1 MNETLPAPKKNLIKK
16 GFILLFKAMMWF
28 LIISVGL
35 TIFYRFVPVP
45 YTPLMFWRSAA
56 SIFTGDKFVG
66 IEKKWVPIEEISKS
80 MQQSVI
86 KAEDY
91 KFYQHRGFDFEA
103 IEKAIQYNKTHKKK
117 KGASTISQQT
127 AKNVFL
133 WPSRSWIRK
142 GMEAYFTVLIE
153 FLWPKERILEV
164 YLNVIEL
171 GSGVYGVEAASQKFF
186 KRPAKKL
193 NSSQAALMAAVLP
206 NPIRFRIDKPS
217 RYISRRQR
225 KIMGTKIPKVV
236 VAQAPVEVRAELKE
250 AQTPE
255 EKSREFFSLKFDNE
269 EEVEAGKDTSSE
281 ASSEKSQ
288 KGSYDES
295 APATSETS
303 EDLNND

>member
-1 MNETLPAPKKNLIKK
+1 MNETPALPKKSLLKK
-16 GFILLFKAMMWF
+16 GIILLLKA
-28 LIISVGL
+28 IIAFFVLSVAL

-45 YTPLMFWRSAA
+45 YTPLMFWRSTA
-56 SIFTGDKFVG
+56 SVFTEDKFVG
-66 IEKKWVPIEEISKS
+66 IEKKWVPIEDISKA

-103 IEKAIQYNKTHKKK
+103 IEKAIQYNKTHTKK

-133 WPSRSWIRK
+133 WPSRSWLRK

-153 FLWPKERILEV
+153 FFWPKERILEV

-171 GSGVYGVEAASQKFF
+171 GKGVYGVEAASQKFF
-186 KRPAKKL
+186 KKPAKKL

-225 KIMGTKIPKVV
+225 KIMGTKIPKIV
-236 VAQAPVEVRAELKE
+236 VAQTPVEVKAEIKE
-250 AQTPE
+250 ALTPE
-255 EKSREFFSLKFDNE
+255 EKSKEFFSLNFDSE
-269 EEVEAGKDTSSE
+269 EEADKEKAPEG
-281 ASSEKSQ
+281 ASST
-288 KGSYDES
+288 
-295 APATSETS
+295 APSENT
-303 EDLNND
+303 EDSNND